1 MFKAEVYKKRRAT
14 LRSNMSSGIIL
25 MPANPESSMNYLDNT
40 YPFRQDSTFS
50 YFFGLNLPGMYGV
63 IDIENETEYI
73 FGNDYT
79 IDDIIWIGPQPTVK
93 ELASQVGVNNVEVL
107 NGATDFIKNA
117 TAEGRKIHY
126 INPYRATVAMMIAS
140 MMDCAIADVK
150 ENQSLELIH
159 AAAEMRLIKEAI
171 EVEAIER
178 QVDVAYIMHT
188 EAMKMAREGVTEL
201 EIAGTIEGNSLKYA
215 NGVSFP
221 VICSTNGQTLHNHSH
236 GNVLKK
242 GRMLICDAGSQAHN
256 YYSSDIT
263 RTTPVGGRFDAR
275 QKAIYEIVLKANMD
289 SIQAIKPEVPYFEI
303 HKLAAR
309 IIVDGL
315 KGLGLM
321 QGDTDEAVNA
331 GAHALFFPHGLG
343 HALGLD
349 VHDLENYGEANFG
362 YTEDYPRNPQFGL
375 SPRYGRPLK
384 AGNVMTVEPGIYFIP
399 ELIDQFKAEGKW
411 TNFINFAEVD
421 KYRDFG
427 GIRIEDDILVTAT
440 GHRVLGKPIPKTV
453 AEIEAMF

>member
-14 LRSNMSSGIIL
+14 LRNNVESGIIL
-25 MPANPESSMNYLDNT
+25 MPANPESSMNYLANT

-50 YFFGLNLPGMYGV
+50 YFFGLNLPDMYGV
-63 IDIENETEYI
+63 IDIDNEKEYI
-73 FGNDYT
+73 FANDYT
-79 IDDIIWIGPQPTVK
+79 IDDIVWMGPQPKVK
-93 ELASQVGVNNVEVL
+93 ELAVSVGVENTDVL
-107 NGATDFIKNA
+107 NSATDFIKNA
-117 TAEGRKIHY
+117 IAEGRKIHY

-140 MMDCAIADVK
+140 MIDCPIAEVK
-150 ENQSLELIH
+150 ERQSLELIH
-159 AAAEMRLIKEAI
+159 AAAEMRLIKEDI
-171 EVEAIER
+171 EIEAIEN
-178 QVDVAYIMHT
+178 QVNVAYIMHT
-188 EAMKMAREGVTEL
+188 EAMKMAKDGVTEL
-201 EIAGTIEGNSLKYA
+201 EIAGTIEGNALKYA

-221 VICSTNGQTLHNHSH
+221 VICSINGQTLHNHHH
-236 GNVLKK
+236 GNILKK
-242 GRMLICDAGSQAHN
+242 GRMLICDAGSQAHD

-275 QKAIYEIVLKANMD
+275 QKAVYEIVLKANMD
-289 SIQAIKPEVPYFEI
+289 AIEAIKPEVPFLEI

-309 IIVDGL
+309 VIVDGL

-321 QGDTDEAVNA
+321 KGDTEEAVNE

-362 YTEDYPRNPQFGL
+362 YTPDYPRNPKFGL

-399 ELIDQFKAEGKW
+399 ELIDQFKSEGKW
-411 TNFINFAEVD
+411 DNFINFDEVD

-427 GIRIEDDILVTAT
+427 GIRIEDDILVTEK
-440 GHRVLGKPIPKTV
+440 GFRVLGKHIPKTV
-453 AEIEAMF
+453 SEIEAMF